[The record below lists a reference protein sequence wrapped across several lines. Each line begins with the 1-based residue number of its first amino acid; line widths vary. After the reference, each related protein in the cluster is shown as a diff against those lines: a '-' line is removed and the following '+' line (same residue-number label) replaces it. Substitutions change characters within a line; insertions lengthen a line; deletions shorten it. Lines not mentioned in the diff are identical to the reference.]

1 MYMLQRVE
9 WTTTCAVLRQ
19 PLLTGPGGRPG
30 RSAHTTSTA
39 RSHRTQVQDTLLCGR
54 GKTGSSKLLLVFQ
67 HYLDGISFI
76 IQTDSITRADGHC
89 EKLSRGR
96 LRE

>member
-9 WTTTCAVLRQ
+9 WTATGAVLRQ

-39 RSHRTQVQDTLLCGR
+39 RSHRTQVQDTLLRRR
-54 GKTGSSKLLLVFQ
+54 GKTDSSKLLLMFH
-67 HYLDGISFI
+67 HYLDSISFS
-76 IQTDSITRADGHC
+76 D
-89 EKLSRGR
+89 R
-96 LRE
+96 LHYKS